1 MKTFSDFILEARG
14 ESAEQIAKMR
24 REAQAAMR
32 AGNMDRYTELAQE
45 IKELESA
52 EKIERERTQNQPAHK
67 STQPTPGGGRP
78 QIRNRDNR
86 GSSGSLANIL
96 SPAGEN
102 SGTSVGG
109 RFGDRG
115 SGKPGST
122 LRDKGTGRSGGH
134 LGVKYP

>member
-1 MKTFSDFILEARG
+1 MKTFSEFILEARG
-14 ESAEQIAKMR
+14 EHAEQIAKLR
-24 REAQAAMR
+24 RQAQEAMR
-32 AGNMDRYTELAQE
+32 KGDMDRYAEIAQD
-45 IKELESA
+45 IKELQSA
-52 EKIERERTQNQPAHK
+52 EKVEREVNTNAPVHK

-86 GSSGSLANIL
+86 GSSGSLANIP

>member
-86 GSSGSLANIL
+86 GSSGSLANIP
-96 SPAGEN
+96 STAGEN

>member
-86 GSSGSLANIL
+86 GSSGSLANIP

>member
-14 ESAEQIAKMR
+14 EH
-24 REAQAAMR
+24 
-32 AGNMDRYTELAQE
+32 AQE
-45 IKELESA
+45 IAELTKRANDAMKANNMDLYVHIAERIKEL
-52 EKIERERTQNQPAHK
+52 KIRERLGRELNNDQPAHK

-86 GSSGSLANIL
+86 GSSGSLANIP